1 MIPAEILRNAYRK
14 MLTIRVAEDTLAED
28 FKKNRIFSF
37 YHSSAG
43 QEAVAAGVCEAL
55 QPEDRVY
62 GNHRSH
68 GHYLA
73 KGGDLYS
80 MFCEIYGK
88 ADGCCKGYGG
98 SMHMLDRSVN
108 FMGTTPILG
117 SIPAIANGS
126 AFQQK
131 YNGDRNITVV
141 FIGDGASEE
150 GVFYESVNLAAVM
163 KLPILFVLE
172 NNLYA
177 VNTPESA
184 RRSQRFSRKMVYEG
198 LGARFLDCDG
208 NDFTSVYWQASML
221 AKALRNGKGPAVL
234 HARCYRQMAHSGP
247 ITDES
252 VRDED
257 TQDVRDSDDCIKNLE
272 AHIDADDRRS
282 IRAEVG
288 LGVLRV
294 WATAKAAPEPDPST
308 LKGAYA

>member
-1 MIPAEILRNAYRK
+1 MASREKNISAYRK
-14 MLTIRVAEDTLAED
+14 MLTIRTAEEIISED

-37 YHSSAG
+37 YHSSSG
-43 QEAVAAGVCEAL
+43 QEAVAVGVCEAL
-55 QPEDRVY
+55 LHEDRVY

-73 KGGDLYS
+73 KGGDLYR

-88 ADGCCKGYGG
+88 ADGCCGGYGG
-98 SMHMLDRSVN
+98 SMHMLDRSVS

-126 AFQQK
+126 AFEQK
-131 YNGDRNITVV
+131 YNNSHNITVV
-141 FIGDGASEE
+141 FLGDGASEE

-163 KLPILFVLE
+163 KLPILFVIE
-172 NNLYA
+172 DNLYA

-184 RRSQRFSRKMVYEG
+184 RRSPLFSRKMVYEG

-208 NDFTSVYWQASML
+208 NDFQSVHWQTSML
-221 AKALRNGKGPAVL
+221 VTALRRGKGPAVL

-252 VRDED
+252 VREKD
-257 TQDVRDSDDCIKNLE
+257 TKEVRDSDDCIKNMEEHVDTETRE
-272 AHIDADDRRS
+272 A
-282 IRAEVG
+282 IRAEVK
-288 LGVLRV
+288 LEVLRA
-294 WATAKAAPEPDPST
+294 WAVAKTAAEPEVVR
-308 LKGAYA
+308 